1 MFPFQI
7 KAYGK
12 RYFQDGGKIP
22 TEEELE
28 EDSDEDSI
36 SAEAEDLR
44 RDTGRRADAAAKRS
58 LKAAAKEELEE
69 DSDEDS
75 IAAAYLRRKT
85 VRKADA
91 AAKKSKAAAKEVRR
105 KSAPAAKHSFSLLD
119 GITNKS
125 MRQKRL
131 SLPER
136 TPSRVQPRRA
146 GKELPTHSTAD
157 GDNQP
162 AAKSSSS
169 SKKKTK
175 PILVR
180 PKKGNADTPERE
192 ESEATND
199 VTSSESGGVK
209 QSKAKIQ
216 EMTKRRVSARSVA
229 KEPPVTFGSL
239 SKDAICL
246 IASFSQSL
254 QDLKSLQSVCK
265 KTRSALAHM
274 DDDVYQRLFLEEF
287 GLEVPESCDANLN
300 WTWKERYKTV
310 FDLKRGFHSGR
321 SAIISE
327 TSVGVLRWEK
337 EEAS

>member
-1 MFPFQI
+1 MSAFQV
-7 KAYGK
+7 KSYGK

-36 SAEAEDLR
+36 AAEDLR
-44 RDTGRRADAAAKRS
+44 RDTGRKADAAAKK

-69 DSDEDS
+69 DSDVDS

-85 VRKADA
+85 GRKADA

-125 MRQKRL
+125 MRQKRQ

-157 GDNQP
+157 GDDQKP
-162 AAKSSSS
+162 AAKSS

-199 VTSSESGGVK
+199 VAESGGVK
-209 QSKAKIQ
+209 QSKANIK

-265 KTRSALAHM
+265 KMRSALAHM